1 MIIIIMKLKL
11 KIILENNYYLKDYFY
26 NLTMSLKPSPLI
38 LDYFIYNGD
47 PIIEYRLEY
56 LNDYVDYFIMVEAK
70 YTHQGIKKPFLYSEK
85 NKELFK
91 KYEKKLIIIIVE
103 EFPDKNDASFI
114 NINKNRPLVK
124 EYSDDNWARETYQR
138 NYAQDIILERF
149 KNQPFIIFVC
159 DADEI
164 PNRNIIKD
172 LKYNYSELHEGIK
185 LSMLMMI
192 YNFKW
197 KQTLHNWLHP
207 FVITDIG
214 TRNLSYSFIRLNQ
227 EGGGKKGKLIN
238 NAGWHFSYFLTPNQI
253 IRKLEAFAH
262 SECNKDEFKDKKYLL
277 SCMLTGYN
285 WYNKNEKFDY
295 ANENELPENWKS
307 LQIKLDNQIFEEN
320 VLI

>member
-1 MIIIIMKLKL
+1 
-11 KIILENNYYLKDYFY
+11 
-26 NLTMSLKPSPLI
+26 
-38 LDYFIYNGD
+38 
-47 PIIEYRLEY
+47 
-56 LNDYVDYFIMVEAK
+56 
-70 YTHQGIKKPFLYSEK
+70 
-85 NKELFK
+85 
-91 KYEKKLIIIIVE
+91 
-103 EFPDKNDASFI
+103 
-114 NINKNRPLVK
+114 
-124 EYSDDNWARETYQR
+124 
-138 NYAQDIILERF
+138 
-149 KNQPFIIFVC
+149 
-159 DADEI
+159 
-164 PNRNIIKD
+164 
-172 LKYNYSELHEGIK
+172 
-185 LSMLMMI
+185 MMI

-277 SCMLTGYN
+277 SCMLAGYN

-295 ANENELPENWKS
+295 ANENELQENWKS
-307 LQIKLDNQIFEEN
+307 FQIKLDNLIFEEN